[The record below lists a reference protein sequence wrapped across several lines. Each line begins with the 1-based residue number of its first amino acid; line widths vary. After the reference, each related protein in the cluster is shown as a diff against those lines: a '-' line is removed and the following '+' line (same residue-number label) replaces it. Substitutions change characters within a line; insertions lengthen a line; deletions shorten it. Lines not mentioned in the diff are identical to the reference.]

1 MVFHLKKQTGSQYAK
16 QELKFESQTESITV
30 TILNKNCY
38 HSFNVKS
45 IICCFIFFYLTQI
58 KELLQTI
65 NTTNLLIRITHHSD
79 ILQPEY
85 LKHDNSLVITSPV
98 NLTLEPRSDAWIDL
112 KFNIEFEQ
120 KSDLYEQSIWI
131 KPSTVLGTIGFD
143 IEDKETWFMN
153 KTKQNTIQLHVFNK
167 SFYYKVRIK
176 KNDILGFGFLLAKK
190 DGENLDISYKI
201 KNS

>member
-1 MVFHLKKQTGSQYAK
+1 M
-16 QELKFESQTESITV
+16 
-30 TILNKNCY
+30 
-38 HSFNVKS
+38 
-45 IICCFIFFYLTQI
+45 
-58 KELLQTI
+58 
-65 NTTNLLIRITHHSD
+65 NLLIRNEHHSD

-98 NLTLEPRSDAWIDL
+98 DLTLEPRSDAWIDL

-120 KSDLYEQSIWI
+120 GSKLYEQSIWL
-131 KPSTVLGTIGFD
+131 KPSSVLGTLGFD

-153 KTKQNTIQLHVFNK
+153 KTKQNTIQLQVFNK

-176 KNDILGFGFLLAKK
+176 KHDILGFGFLLAKK
-190 DGENLDISYKI
+190 DGENLDIAYKI